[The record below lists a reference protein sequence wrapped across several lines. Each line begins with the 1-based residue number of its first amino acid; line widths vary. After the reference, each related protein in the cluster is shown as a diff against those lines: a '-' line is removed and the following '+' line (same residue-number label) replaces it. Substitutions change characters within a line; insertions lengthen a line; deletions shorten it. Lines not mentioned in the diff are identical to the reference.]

1 MLEKTLRL
9 MAKAVLLKYR
19 PIVVG
24 ITGSVGKS
32 STKEAVALVLSVA
45 YDVRKS
51 EGNYNNEL
59 GVPLTILGEKSGGRS
74 PFRWFFIVLRWLGKM
89 IFPIKYPEVLVL
101 EMAVDRLGDMSYL
114 LDFVPVNVG
123 IVTRIGESHLEHF
136 KTIAGIAKE
145 KGKLVTDL
153 PEDGVAVLNAD
164 DERVAK
170 LAEKTKAKVLFY
182 SIERFATISGEHYA
196 YDDRTGVGWTFKLNY
211 DGKSVPVRLPNI
223 VGKHLIGSALAAVAA
238 GIALKM
244 NLVEIASALES
255 FESLPG
261 RMRMISGKNGA
272 LLIDDTYN
280 AAPTSLMASLE
291 TFSRIVGRR
300 KILALGDMLEL
311 GPNAEQFHRNF
322 AEKIVPLNCAG
333 VFLVG
338 PMMMNL
344 ADELRKRGFSLDRL
358 FLFDRPEDCGEALAA
373 FLRAGDIALLKGSQ
387 GMRMEKATECAM
399 MHPEDATKLLPRQSP
414 EWRKKPFNS
423 HI

>member
-1 MLEKTLRL
+1 
-9 MAKAVLLKYR
+9 MAKAILAKYR
-19 PIVVG
+19 PIIVG

-74 PFRWFFIVLRWLGKM
+74 PLRWLFIVLRWVWKL
-89 IFPIKYPEVLVL
+89 IVPVRYPEVLVL
-101 EMAVDRLGDMSYL
+101 EMAVDRPGDMAYL
-114 LDFVPVNVG
+114 LDVVPVNIGV
-123 IVTRIGESHLEHF
+123 VTRIGESHLEHF
-136 KTIAGIAKE
+136 KTVAGIAKE

-153 PEDGVAVLNAD
+153 SEDGVAVLNAD

-182 SIERFATISGEHYA
+182 SVDHAATVSSEHSA

-223 VGKHLIGSALAAVAA
+223 VGKHLIGSALAAAAA

-280 AAPTSLMASLE
+280 AAPASLLASLE
-291 TFSRIVGRR
+291 TFSRIAGRR

-311 GPNAEQFHRNF
+311 GSNTEQFHRSF
-322 AEKIVPLNCAG
+322 AEQIIALNCAG

-338 PMMMNL
+338 PMMMML
-344 ADELRKRGFSLDRL
+344 GEALRERGFPIDRI
-358 FLFDRPEDCGEALAA
+358 FFFDRPDDCGEALSA
-373 FLRAGDIALLKGSQ
+373 FLREGDIVLLKGSQ
-387 GMRMEKATECAM
+387 GMRMEKAVECAM
-399 MHPEDATKLLPRQSP
+399 AHPEDATKLLSRQSP
-414 EWRKKPFNS
+414 EWRAKPFNLNS
-423 HI
+423 